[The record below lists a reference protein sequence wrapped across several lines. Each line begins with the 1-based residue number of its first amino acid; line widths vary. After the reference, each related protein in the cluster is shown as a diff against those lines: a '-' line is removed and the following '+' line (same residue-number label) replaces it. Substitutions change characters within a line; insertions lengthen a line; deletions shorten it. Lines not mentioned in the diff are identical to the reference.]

1 MATQSP
7 KLNSDDQ
14 QGFASADSPTIEAE
28 TSLTSEICGFCS
40 LPKRPEKLRLGVDMS
55 NLCKCPSASDSN
67 DPSIRLGTVPSS
79 AFRRSPSPRPSL
91 IPPPDRVSGLLGQ
104 SSDGGKLEIVSI
116 REKHGQ
122 FRKAIPHMPFAL
134 AVVLCLMNVLLPGT
148 GTLIS
153 AFTVF
158 CGCSTEHP
166 DKRQS
171 LLYNL
176 LAALLQL
183 LLCPIVVGWIWSV
196 LWGITFVNISVSKA
210 VDESNGGAMV

>member
-1 MATQSP
+1 MTTPSP
-7 KLNSDDQ
+7 KLNSD
-14 QGFASADSPTIEAE
+14 QGFITADSPTMEAE

-40 LPKRPEKLRLGVDMS
+40 LPKRPEKLLLGADLS
-55 NLCKCPSASDSN
+55 SLCKCPSASDST
-67 DPSIRLGTVPSS
+67 DPNIRLGTVPSS

-91 IPPPDRVSGLLGQ
+91 IPPPDRAGGLLG
-104 SSDGGKLEIVSI
+104 SSDAGKLEIVSI

-122 FRKAIPHMPFAL
+122 FRKAVPRMPI
-134 AVVLCLMNVLLPGT
+134 AVAVLLCLMNVVLPGT

-158 CGCSTEHP
+158 CGCTTEHQ

-171 LLYNL
+171 LFYNL

-183 LLCPIVVGWIWSV
+183 LLCPIIVGWIWSV
-196 LWGITFVNISVSKA
+196 LWGITFVNISVSKI
-210 VDESNGGAMV
+210 VDEPNSCTML